1 MSDSGEQWSP
11 KIAPAS
17 TLPTVAMQI
26 GLNGSPTPFS
36 PSGAIFIASSID
48 IGVRIAIVPQLVPVA
63 NATAAATRKTA
74 VGKKKAEIW
83 SLS

>member
-17 TLPTVAMQI
+17 TLPTVATQI
-26 GLNGSPTPFS
+26 GLKGSLAPAGPA
-36 PSGAIFIASSID
+36 GKIFIASSID

-63 NATAAATRKTA
+63 NATAAATRNTA
-74 VGKKKAEIW
+74 VGK
-83 SLS
+83 